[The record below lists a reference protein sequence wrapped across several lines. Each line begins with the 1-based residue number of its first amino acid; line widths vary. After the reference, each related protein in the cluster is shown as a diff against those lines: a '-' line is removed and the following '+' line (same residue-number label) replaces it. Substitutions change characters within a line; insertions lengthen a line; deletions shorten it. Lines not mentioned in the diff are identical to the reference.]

1 MASVKILHCA
11 DVHIGATESFLG
23 QKSRERQS
31 ETLITFEK
39 SINLAKRQEV
49 KLYLIAGDLFDS
61 LGADYSYFRRVV
73 SIIAENSEI
82 RFIYAAGNHDPYSPA
97 NPLRQMNLP
106 DNLYIFDTK
115 DSVFTFDDLKVR
127 VFGKSFGEVC
137 QKGENEFSIKPQ
149 DDDFINI
156 MCIHGDFANSAS
168 EYNPIMPKFIEN
180 SYMDYVA
187 LGHIHKKTEP
197 KMLGGTYYAYSGC
210 MESQGFD
217 EAGEKGVY
225 IGEVSKT
232 GAELEFVPLSYR
244 VHIRANVDVSGAD
257 SSAAAA
263 DIILKKIKED
273 YGEHY
278 ADNLYRITL
287 TGKISEGTE
296 LDTKEIAVRLC
307 ENVYFAKVK
316 DKTSVDINLELLSC
330 EPTLKGIFVKKMLEK
345 LNNADESEKPIIE
358 YALSIGL
365 KAFNSEVTFDE
376 T

>member
-39 SINLAKRQEV
+39 SINLAKQQEV

-82 RFIYAAGNHDPYSPA
+82 RFIYAAGNHDPFSPA

-106 DNLYIFDTK
+106 ENLYIFDTK

-127 VFGKSFGEVC
+127 IFGKSFGEVC

-149 DDDFINI
+149 DDDYINI

-187 LGHIHKKTEP
+187 LGHIHKRTEP

-217 EAGEKGVY
+217 EAGDVLQ
-225 IGEVSKT
+225 SRFT
-232 GAELEFVPLSYR
+232 
-244 VHIRANVDVSGAD
+244 VHVLCRLLLLDPE
-257 SSAAAA
+257 
-263 DIILKKIKED
+263 ILKVFD
-273 YGEHY
+273 VQTFVFH
-278 ADNLYRITL
+278 
-287 TGKISEGTE
+287 
-296 LDTKEIAVRLC
+296 AVPPR
-307 ENVYFAKVK
+307 KSRK
-316 DKTSVDINLELLSC
+316 
-330 EPTLKGIFVKKMLEK
+330 
-345 LNNADESEKPIIE
+345 
-358 YALSIGL
+358 
-365 KAFNSEVTFDE
+365 
-376 T
+376 